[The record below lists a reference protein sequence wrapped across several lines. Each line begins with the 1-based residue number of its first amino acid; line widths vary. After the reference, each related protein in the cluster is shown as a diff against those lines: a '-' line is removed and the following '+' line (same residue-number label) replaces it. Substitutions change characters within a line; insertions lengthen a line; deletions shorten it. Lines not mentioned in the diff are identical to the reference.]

1 MKSARLPRLSLL
13 SLGVAALCL
22 PLAACTNAGDT
33 QSSPAAPRKNITL
46 NLASAQDD
54 TTMAIA
60 QVYANILEHM
70 GYTIKFTDSQS
81 APYQQVAEGSAD
93 LAIDLAPQALDLLD
107 DGKNLRGEDGIL
119 SIEEAANLVNRINQA
134 DLKFTAA
141 PLSPA
146 DAGKVMVLSAAEAT
160 DYKVDSVPSFA
171 AACQDLSIV
180 SDKHLTVAFDQALK
194 NAGCEKPQVQV
205 KRTADLP
212 QELRTATNQVV
223 LLSAQ
228 NAMIADE
235 GFKTIDGSSALFDA
249 APYLPIMSDKVDDQ
263 AAQGIKDISRQ
274 LSQEAVIGLNR
285 LVDGPNAIS
294 PQDAA
299 KRWALLS
306 DN

>member
-1 MKSARLPRLSLL
+1 MKPARSPRVSLL
-13 SLGVAALCL
+13 SLGIAALCL
-22 PLAACTNAGDT
+22 PLVACTNAGDT
-33 QSSPAAPRKNITL
+33 QSSPAAPRKDITL
-46 NLASAQDD
+46 KLASAQDD
-54 TTMAIA
+54 TTVAIA
-60 QVYANILEHM
+60 QVYANTLEHM
-70 GYTIKFTDSQS
+70 GYTIKFTDSGT

-93 LAIDLAPQALDLLD
+93 LAIDLAPEALELLE

-119 SIEEAANLVNRINQA
+119 SIEEAANIVNRINQS

-160 DYKVDSVPSFA
+160 DYKVDSVSSFA
-171 AACQDLSIV
+171 DACQNLRIV
-180 SDKHLTVAFDQALK
+180 SDEQLTPASDEALK
-194 NAGCEKPQVQV
+194 EVGCDKPEVLV
-205 KRTADLP
+205 KKAADLP
-212 QELRTATNQVV
+212 QALRTATNQVV

-228 NAMIADE
+228 NAMITDE

-249 APYLPIMSDKVDDQ
+249 APYLPIMSAKVDDQ
-263 AAQGIKDISRQ
+263 AAQGVKDISRQ